1 MAQSLTNQPELGW
14 GWVKTRLRMRE
25 IDGFPGVA
33 RRISPNRSTKLSF
46 GEGWE
51 ADMTRNEP
59 AAKSAALLGSI
70 ALLVL
75 GGLASIV
82 SVVAVLGLVVQNR
95 FTWGTGN
102 ASFILLICGVAFA
115 WFGWM
120 AYRWSRK

>member
-1 MAQSLTNQPELGW
+1 
-14 GWVKTRLRMRE
+14 
-25 IDGFPGVA
+25 
-33 RRISPNRSTKLSF
+33 
-46 GEGWE
+46 
-51 ADMTRNEP
+51 MTRHEP
-59 AAKSAALLGSI
+59 AAKSGALLGAI

-102 ASFILLICGVAFA
+102 ASFILLICGVVFA

-120 AYRWSRK
+120 AYRWSQK